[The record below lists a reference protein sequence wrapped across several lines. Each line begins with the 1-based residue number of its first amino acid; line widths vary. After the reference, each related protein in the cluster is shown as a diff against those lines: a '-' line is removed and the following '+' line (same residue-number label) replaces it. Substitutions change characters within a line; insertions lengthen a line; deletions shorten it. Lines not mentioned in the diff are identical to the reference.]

1 MSEIDC
7 CDAGKGVFLYV
18 VVKESLHDIG
28 TDERFQVGKELE
40 SLLIWDFTERVV
52 WVISFENWVK
62 TRVGVL
68 VSKGLDSVDKGCVS
82 EEGLYLSEVNSVDF
96 TADVAFNENGET
108 FVNPEVLPILASH
121 FVSGPGVSHLMGGD
135 VNLRFITYNNG
146 W

>member
-1 MSEIDC
+1 
-7 CDAGKGVFLYV
+7 VFLYV
-18 VVKESLHDIG
+18 VVEERLHDIG
-28 TDERFQVGKELE
+28 ANQGLHIGEELE

-52 WVISFENWVK
+52 WVVSFENWVK

-82 EEGLYLSEVNSVDF
+82 EEGLYLSEVDSVDF

-108 FVNPEVLPILASH
+108 FVNPEVLPILAGN
-121 FVSGPGVSHLMGGD
+121 FVSSPGVSHLMSSD
-135 VNLRFITYNNG
+135 VYLRLVTDNDG